1 MEAQDP
7 LSDLADIHLPALVP
21 WWPPAPGW
29 WVLAALALAALA
41 ALGLQW
47 YRRWQQQQRLL
58 RCLAELRAAA
68 SAWQQ
73 REDGDAMA
81 LFGTCNAVLKRV
93 ALVHYPAAEV
103 AALSGR
109 AWLQFL
115 DATGGSTPAF
125 GSGPAQLLGD
135 AGYRPRVAADAATVQ
150 AVLSAAEQWIRIQYR
165 GRHGSAPA
173 REAA

>member
-7 LSDLADIHLPALVP
+7 LSNLADIHLPALVP

-29 WVLAALALAALA
+29 WVLAALVLAALA

-58 RCLAELRAAA
+58 RCLGELRAAA

-103 AALSGR
+103 AALSGL